1 MELSPVIWRK
11 ASYSGSNG
19 GACVEVGV
27 WRKATYSG
35 GNGGACVEVGVWQKS
50 SYSGGNGGNCVEV
63 SAALTPRVVC
73 LVRDTKD
80 RDGARL
86 AFTAGAWDSFVSAI
100 KDGTAGSF

>member
-19 GACVEVGV
+19 GACVEVSV
-27 WRKATYSG
+27 WRKASYSG
-35 GNGGACVEVGVWQKS
+35 GNGGA
-50 SYSGGNGGNCVEV
+50 CVEV